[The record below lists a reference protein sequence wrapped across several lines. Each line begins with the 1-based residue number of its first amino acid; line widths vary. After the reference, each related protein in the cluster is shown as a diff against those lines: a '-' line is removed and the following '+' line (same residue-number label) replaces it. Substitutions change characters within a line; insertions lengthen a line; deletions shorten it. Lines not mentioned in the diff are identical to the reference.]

1 MWSTLGL
8 SLVDPESG
16 SSIGRQPFPEGLGRA
31 GFFFSFFFFLAF
43 NVENWKHFLGNANL
57 KGEFCWR
64 LLEDCAVQGQL
75 SLGFG

>member
-1 MWSTLGL
+1 MVVALEDSH
-8 SLVDPESG
+8 SLKASG
-16 SSIGRQPFPEGLGRA
+16 ELAFS
-31 GFFFSFFFFLAF
+31 FFFFFFLAF